1 MITGII
7 GHSIAVQFI
16 DLSLFACNSSYSIVI
31 GLYLAY
37 KYLGER
43 FVPQYDITAL
53 ILVLLGTFVII
64 FLSNKEQE
72 NFTITHI
79 LDLLTSVRSLF
90 YFGIAIAG
98 MVSVQIWMPTFLRG
112 LRRFES
118 DCEKWDDM

>member
-72 NFTITHI
+72 NFTITQT

-90 YFGIAIAG
+90 YFGITIAA
-98 MVSVQIWMPTFLRG
+98 MVSV
-112 LRRFES
+112 
-118 DCEKWDDM
+118 